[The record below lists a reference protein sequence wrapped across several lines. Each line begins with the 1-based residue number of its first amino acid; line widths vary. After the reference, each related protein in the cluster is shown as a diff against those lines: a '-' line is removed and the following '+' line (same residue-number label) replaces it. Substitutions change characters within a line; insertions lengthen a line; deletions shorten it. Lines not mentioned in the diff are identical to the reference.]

1 MTEATLEELVL
12 GRHRSRQ
19 NIARNAARHPVE
31 TLEFFGLTPHM
42 TVLEILPA
50 LGWYTEV
57 LAPYL
62 AKRGRLYVAH
72 FSPDGALSYM
82 PKVLE
87 MFEERIAR
95 EPEVFARVI
104 VRHIN
109 PPNEVSI
116 APPGTVDVALT
127 FRNVHNWIMAD
138 QEHDYFAAFFRA
150 LKPGGVL
157 GIVEHRARP
166 GADMASMHKT
176 GYVTESYVKEI
187 AQRAGFILEAS
198 SEINANPADT
208 TDHPHGVWSLA
219 PFSRSSEE
227 QHKAIGE
234 SDRMTLRFRKPKDA
248 ETPQP

>member
-1 MTEATLEELVL
+1 MTQPTLEALVS
-12 GRHRSRQ
+12 GSHRSKA

-31 TLEFFGLTPHM
+31 TLEFFGLEPGM

-50 LGWYTEV
+50 LGWYTEI

-62 AKRGRLYVAH
+62 AQRGRLYVAH
-72 FSPDGALSYM
+72 FSPDGLLPYM

-95 EPEVFARVI
+95 ERELFAGVI

-109 PPNEVSI
+109 PPKEVSI
-116 APPGTVDVALT
+116 APAGTIDLALT
-127 FRNVHNWIMAD
+127 FRNVHNWVMAD

-157 GIVEHRARP
+157 GVVDHRAKP
-166 GADMASMHKT
+166 GADRESMHKT
-176 GYVTESYVKEI
+176 GYVTEAYVKEV
-187 AQRAGFILEAS
+187 AQRAGFVFEAG
-198 SEINANPADT
+198 SEINANPRDT

-219 PFSRSSEE
+219 PFSRSTDEK
-227 QHKAIGE
+227 HRAIGE
-234 SDRMTLRFRKPKDA
+234 SDRMTLKFRKPA
-248 ETPQP
+248 NAPSRRS